1 MIKLL
6 SNAIVR
12 ALFETSQ
19 QCASSYV
26 VRECARL
33 IFGLLLAQTTRQIAL
48 VAQMAHNMCW
58 LTPLGIPRRFP
69 AAPVDYLTR
78 NMVKGSVHSWTD
90 GFRHPLT

>member
-6 SNAIVR
+6 SDAFVR
-12 ALFETSQ
+12 ALFEIGQ
-19 QCASSYV
+19 QWARSFV

-33 IFGLLLAQTTRQIAL
+33 IFGLLLARTRQQIAL
-48 VAQMAHNMCW
+48 VVQMAHDMCW

-69 AAPVDYLTR
+69 VVRADYLTR
-78 NMVKGSVHSWTD
+78 NMVKNSVHSRTD